1 MEFTVESLHRAGQF
15 IPTIN
20 SNKTLEFYGTDTEEL
35 YNRNLSNQPA
45 DWHYRSKPVSYEF
58 NSNGYRSLEWDQYDW
73 SSSIVLFGCSRVFGV
88 GVAGDET
95 IDYYLNRL
103 TGRPVINLGV
113 ASSSCWVSYHNS
125 QLLYL
130 HWPRPYAVVQLWT
143 ETTRLVDYRMKRI
156 AHLGAWNT
164 FNDPLYF
171 EWNKFDVNA
180 DMHVKSIT
188 TSDRIMWSNTDTKYR
203 AYSMFRSTS
212 KSIDC
217 EFLPFPE
224 WTMFDKGRDLIHS
237 GSATNQFISDF
248 ISSKL

>member
-20 SNKTLEFYGTDTEEL
+20 SNKTLEFYGTDTQQL
-35 YNRNLSNQPA
+35 YESNLTSQPS
-45 DWHYRSKPVSYEF
+45 DWHYRSKPISYKF
-58 NSNGYRSLEWDQYDW
+58 NSNGYRALEWDQYDW

-103 TGRPVINLGV
+103 TGRPVITLGV
-113 ASSSCWVSYHNS
+113 ASSRCWVSYHNS

-188 TSDRIMWSNTDTKYR
+188 TSDRIMWSNTDTKYL

-217 EFLPFPE
+217 EFLPFPG
-224 WTMFDKGRDLIHS
+224 WTMIDRGRDLIHS

>member
-1 MEFTVESLHRAGQF
+1 
-15 IPTIN
+15 
-20 SNKTLEFYGTDTEEL
+20 
-35 YNRNLSNQPA
+35 
-45 DWHYRSKPVSYEF
+45 
-58 NSNGYRSLEWDQYDW
+58 
-73 SSSIVLFGCSRVFGV
+73 
-88 GVAGDET
+88 
-95 IDYYLNRL
+95 
-103 TGRPVINLGV
+103 
-113 ASSSCWVSYHNS
+113 
-125 QLLYL
+125 
-130 HWPRPYAVVQLWT
+130 
-143 ETTRLVDYRMKRI
+143 MKRI

-188 TSDRIMWSNTDTKYR
+188 TSDRIMWSNTDTKYL

-224 WTMFDKGRDLIHS
+224 WTMIDRGRDLIHS